1 MIIPGKEADYFLVI
15 GDDLTDPANNA
26 AGTVRE
32 IKLTQEMIEGSRIKT
47 ELIEGVEFYAA

>member
-47 ELIEGVEFYAA
+47 EYIEVVEFYAA